1 MRILMTHWVYLPE
14 FSGAALQ
21 GHRLAKELQKLGVH
35 ISVLTGTHEKN
46 LVGVD
51 DMDGIVVHR
60 KLRDPHST
68 VGNVKYY
75 RDLNQFIRTNAGR
88 IDLVHTH
95 GFHPRVN
102 IAAHRVQ
109 LPIITKIT
117 NQTVDDPIAV
127 LNRKGGAAK
136 FKLYNFADA
145 VVSTSQVLESLCFRS
160 GLGREKIIRLPNG
173 VDHEIFQPLPE
184 GKRVLLR
191 EKLHAPQDKII
202 LLTVGTVNYT
212 KGLDALIQ
220 AIYRLDEPMKKRIRL
235 WVVGPT
241 TNRDGANSV
250 QAGFEE
256 FVDNVKSMISD
267 FNLQDIV
274 QFKGRQ
280 NNVHEYMQAAD
291 MYIHPS
297 RKEGQPNAILEA
309 MACGLPVI
317 ANLLPGITDEI
328 LQTGKYGY
336 LVNVD
341 NPRQFAS
348 AIRVLIN
355 NPFLRQRVGLQARE
369 HVMTYYSIKQVAQR
383 YLSLYSSIIHKN
395 VFEGLRDMVGMGKRE
410 KIGSVS

>member
-21 GHRLAKELQKLGVH
+21 GHRLACELQKLGVH
-35 ISVLTGTHEKN
+35 VQVLTGTHEFG
-46 LVGVD
+46 LIGVD
-51 DMDGIVVHR
+51 DIDGIVVHR

-68 VGNVKYY
+68 IGNVRYWH
-75 RDLNQFIRTNAGR
+75 DLTHFIKTNNAR

-102 IAAHRVQ
+102 LAAKRAQ

-117 NQTVDDPIAV
+117 NQSVDDPMAV
-127 LNRKGGAAK
+127 LNRKGGSAK
-136 FKLYNFADA
+136 FQIYDFADA
-145 VVSTSQVLESLCFRS
+145 VVSTSHVLERLCRTS
-160 GLGREKIIRLPNG
+160 GLAQEKIIRLPNG
-173 VDHEIFQPLPE
+173 VDHELFCPLPFE
-184 GKRVLLR
+184 KRLALR

-212 KGLDALIQ
+212 KGLDALVK
-220 AIYRLDEPMKKRIRL
+220 AIYRLDDPMKKRIRL

-250 QAGFEE
+250 QAGFTE
-256 FVDNVKSMISD
+256 FVSKVKSMISE
-267 FNLQDIV
+267 FGLQDIV

-280 NNVHEYMQAAD
+280 QNVQEFMQAAD
-291 MYIHPS
+291 IYVHPS

-328 LQTGKYGY
+328 LQTGRYGY

-355 NPFLRQRVGLQARE
+355 NHFLRKRVGTQARE
-369 HVMTYYSIKQVAQR
+369 HVMKYYSIQQVAQR
-383 YLSLYSSIIHKN
+383 YVSLYSSIIHKGA
-395 VFEGLRDMVGMGKRE
+395 FESLRQQVGVKKRE
-410 KIGSVS
+410 KIKSGE

>member
-1 MRILMTHWVYLPE
+1 MTHWVYLPE

-21 GHRLAKELQKLGVH
+21 GHRLAKELQNLGVH
-35 ISVLTGTHEKN
+35 VQVLTGTHEKN

-68 VGNVKYY
+68 IGNVKYW
-75 RDLNQFIRTNAGR
+75 RDLNQFVKTNAAR
-88 IDLVHTH
+88 VDLVHTH

-102 IAAHRVQ
+102 IAARRAQ
-109 LPIITKIT
+109 LPIISKIT
-117 NQTVDDPIAV
+117 NQTVDDPMAV

-145 VVSTSQVLESLCFRS
+145 VVSTSQVLEGLCVRS
-160 GLGREKIIRLPNG
+160 GLQREKIIRLPNG
-173 VDHEIFQPLPE
+173 VDHELFKPLSAGE
-184 GKRVLLR
+184 RVLLR

-256 FVDNVKSMISD
+256 FVDKVKSMINE
-267 FNLQDIV
+267 FGLQDIV

-280 NNVHEYMQAAD
+280 QNVHEYMQAAD
-291 MYIHPS
+291 LYIHPS

-328 LQTGKYGY
+328 LQTGRYGY

-355 NPFLRQRVGLQARE
+355 NQFLRQRVGMQARE
-369 HVMTYYSIKQVAQR
+369 HVIKYYSIKQVAQR
-383 YLSLYSSIIHKN
+383 YVSLYSSIIHKN

-410 KIGSVS
+410 KVGSVS

>member
-21 GHRLAKELQKLGVH
+21 GHRLAKELQKLGVYVQ
-35 ISVLTGTHEKN
+35 VLTGTHEQN
-46 LVGVD
+46 LVGTD
-51 DMDGIVVHR
+51 EIDGIVVHR
-60 KLRDPHST
+60 TLRDPHST
-68 VGNVKYY
+68 MGSVRYW
-75 RDLNQFIRTNAGR
+75 RELNQFIKNNGSR

-102 IAAHRVQ
+102 IAARRAQV
-109 LPIITKIT
+109 PIITKIT
-117 NQTVDDPIAV
+117 NQTIDDPIAV

-136 FKLYNFADA
+136 YKLYDFADA
-145 VVSTSQVLESLCFRS
+145 VISTSQVLEGLCQRA
-160 GLGREKIIRLPNG
+160 GLAREKIIRLPNG
-173 VDHEIFQPLPE
+173 VDHELFKPV
-184 GKRVLLR
+184 GKQERMALR

-220 AIYRLDEPMKKRIRL
+220 AIVRLDEPMKKRIRL
-235 WVVGPT
+235 WVVGPM

-250 QAGFEE
+250 QPGFEE
-256 FVDNVKSMISD
+256 FVDKVKAMISE

-280 NNVHEYMQAAD
+280 QNVNEYMQAAD

-328 LQTGKYGY
+328 LQTGRYGY

-355 NPFLRQRVGLQARE
+355 NQFLRQRVGQQARD
-369 HVMTYYSIKQVAQR
+369 HVVKYYSIQHVAQR

-395 VFEGLRDMVGMGKRE
+395 VFEGLRDLVGMTKKE
-410 KIGSVS
+410 KVWSAS